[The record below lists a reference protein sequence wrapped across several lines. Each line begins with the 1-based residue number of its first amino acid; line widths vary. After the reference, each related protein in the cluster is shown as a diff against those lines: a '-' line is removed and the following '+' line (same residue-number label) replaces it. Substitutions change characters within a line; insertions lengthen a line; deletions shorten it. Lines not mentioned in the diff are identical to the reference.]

1 VAQPARLPDDPGGA
15 WRESGAAFLFPR
27 IAEECRSGRGEL
39 ADQLPDLLYLR
50 KDLPE
55 QSILDM
61 KQRILL
67 YPEVESVTYMNRDEA
82 LREFRRSPVSV
93 MPWIIWTATR
103 CRRC

>member
-1 VAQPARLPDDPGGA
+1 
-15 WRESGAAFLFPR
+15 
-27 IAEECRSGRGEL
+27 
-39 ADQLPDLLYLR
+39 
-50 KDLPE
+50 
-55 QSILDM
+55 M